1 MLNGHGDDILKD
13 VKFNFSSN
21 VYYGGIDPALAA
33 HLARSLHLIGR
44 YPEVSAQSLQEQIAG
59 FHGLLPTQAL
69 VVNGAVEAIYLLAQ
83 AYNGVATT
91 LFYPSFREYE
101 DACTLNNHRITY
113 REAEVIRC
121 GRKIESELVF
131 ICNPNN
137 PTGRA
142 IASKTM
148 FELIRDNPQ
157 TVFIIDEV
165 YRAFTHI
172 QTTCVPF
179 LQEFKNL
186 IIIKS
191 LTKQF
196 AIPGLRL
203 GYILSSPGVIEK
215 ILAYKM
221 PWSVN
226 ALALEAGRFIFE
238 HLHHNTFSIDN
249 LLEETVWLQG
259 AVSSLESFGVFSSDT
274 SFFLATTQFGDAR
287 QLKHFLLRNFGILI
301 RDASNFRGLSKEHF
315 RLSTQNHSDN
325 LVLIEAL
332 KQWTLQHSK

>member
-13 VKFNFSSN
+13 VKINFSSN
-21 VYYGGIDPALAA
+21 VYYGGIDPTLAA

-44 YPEVSAQSLQEQIAG
+44 YPEVSAQSLLGQIAG

-83 AYNGVATT
+83 AYNGAATT

-101 DACTLNNHRITY
+101 DACTLNKHRITY
-113 REAEVIRC
+113 REAEFIGF

-131 ICNPNN
+131 FCNPNN
-137 PTGRA
+137 PTGRSV
-142 IASKTM
+142 ASETM

-157 TVFIIDEV
+157 TVFIIDEA
-165 YRAFTHI
+165 YGAFTHI

-203 GYILSSPGVIEK
+203 GYVLSSPWIIEK
-215 ILAYKM
+215 VLAYKM

-238 HLHHNTFSIDN
+238 HLHHNTFPIDN
-249 LLEETVWLQG
+249 LLEETAWLQG
-259 AVSSLESFGVFSSDT
+259 AVASLEGFEVLHSDT
-274 SFFLATTQFGDAR
+274 SFFLATTQFEDAR

-301 RDASNFRGLSKEHF
+301 RDASNFRGLGKGYF

>member
-1 MLNGHGDDILKD
+1 MLNGHGDDIQKD
-13 VKFNFSSN
+13 VKINFSSN
-21 VYYGGIDPALAA
+21 VYYGGVEPQLAA
-33 HLARSLHLIGR
+33 HLAKSLHLIGR

-59 FHGLLPTQAL
+59 FHGLLPAQVL

-83 AYNGVATT
+83 AYNSAATT

-113 REAEVIRC
+113 READLIGC
-121 GRKIESELVF
+121 GGKIESELVF

-142 IASKTM
+142 VTSEIM
-148 FELIRDNPQ
+148 FELIKDNPQ
-157 TVFIIDEV
+157 TVFIIDEA
-165 YRAFTHI
+165 YGAFTHI
-172 QTTCVPF
+172 QTSCVPF
-179 LQEFKNL
+179 LQDFENL

-203 GYILSSPGVIEK
+203 GYILSTSGIIEK
-215 ILAYKM
+215 VLACKM

-226 ALALEAGRFIFE
+226 ALAIEAGRFIFE
-238 HLHHNTFSIDN
+238 HLHHTTFPIDN
-249 LLEETVWLQG
+249 LLEETAWLQRSIASMEG
-259 AVSSLESFGVFSSDT
+259 FGVFPSGTSS
-274 SFFLATTQFGDAR
+274 FLCSTDFGDAL
-287 QLKHFLLRNFGILI
+287 QLKQFLLRNFGILI
-301 RDASNFRGLSKEHF
+301 RDASNFRGLGANHF

-332 KQWTLQHSK
+332 KQWTFQHSK

>member
-1 MLNGHGDDILKD
+1 MLNGHGDDIQEN
-13 VKFNFSSN
+13 VRINFSSN
-21 VYYGGIDPALAA
+21 VYYGGIEPTLAA

-59 FHGLLPTQAL
+59 FHNLLPSQAL

-83 AYNGVATT
+83 AYNGAETT

-101 DACTLNNHRITY
+101 DASTLNNHRITY
-113 REAEVIRC
+113 REAKLIGC
-121 GRKIESELVF
+121 GGKIESELVF

-137 PTGRA
+137 PFGQA
-142 IASKTM
+142 IASETM
-148 FELIRDNPQ
+148 FELIKDNPQ
-157 TVFIIDEV
+157 TVFIIDEA
-165 YRAFTHI
+165 YGAFTHI

-203 GYILSSPGVIEK
+203 GYILSSPGIIKK
-215 ILAYKM
+215 ILSYKM

-226 ALALEAGRFIFE
+226 TLAMEAGRFIFT
-238 HLHHNTFSIDN
+238 HLLQQTMPPDY
-249 LLEETVWLQG
+249 LLEETARLQRSI
-259 AVSSLESFGVFSSDT
+259 ASLEGFGVFPSDT
-274 SFFLATTQFGDAR
+274 SFFLCSTEFGDA
-287 QLKHFLLRNFGILI
+287 LKLKQFLLRNFGILI
-301 RDASNFRGLSKEHF
+301 RDASNFRGLGANHF
-315 RLSTQNHSDN
+315 RLSTQSHSDN

-332 KQWTLQHSK
+332 KQWTFQHSK